1 MTNSLVEVSTISE
14 MMTQEELIKS
24 VTISGYSPEEI
35 LKQFN
40 AYGIEW
46 HLTEKGD
53 LLTKSWLISAEN
65 FVPAEHVM
73 RLREVGKMHGEA
85 NALEWVSKHL
95 SELRVEYPGKWIAVV
110 DDQVAAASDNLPA
123 LMQQLYKQ
131 DIERPFITEIPARP
145 IVWTTSYAYKRI

>member
-1 MTNSLVEVSTISE
+1 MTGSLVDVSTITE
-14 MMTQEELIKS
+14 MMTIEKLIES
-24 VTISGYSPEEI
+24 VVISSSPPEEI

-40 AYGIEW
+40 TYGIEW

-73 RLREVGKMHGEA
+73 RLREVGKKHGEA

-95 SELRVEYPGKWIAVV
+95 SELRGEYPGKWIAVV
-110 DDQVAAASDNLPA
+110 DDQVAAASDSLLA
-123 LMQQLYKQ
+123 LMQQLHDQ

-145 IVWTTSYAYKRI
+145 VVWTTTYAYKRI